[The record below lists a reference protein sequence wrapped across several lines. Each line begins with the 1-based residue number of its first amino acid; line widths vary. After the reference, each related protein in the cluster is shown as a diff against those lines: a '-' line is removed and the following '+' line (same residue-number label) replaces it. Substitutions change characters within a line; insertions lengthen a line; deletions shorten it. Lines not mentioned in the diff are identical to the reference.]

1 MKCRHCKN
9 NLHIKFLDLGNAPPS
24 NSYLKKEDLKKPEI
38 TYPLRIMVC
47 ENCWL
52 VQTEDYADAE
62 ELFNND
68 YAYFSSTSSSWLNH
82 AYNYCETISQKLK
95 LSKDSFVVELASNDG
110 YLLRNFVKLGIPC
123 LGIEPTKKTAQVSR
137 DLGVDVKEIFFSKNV
152 ALKLVAEGRKADL
165 IIGNNVYAHVPD
177 INDFTEGVAELLKLN
192 GVVTFEFPHLMEL
205 INNNQFDTV
214 YHEHFSYLSLISVKS
229 IFSKFGLKIFDVEQL
244 VTHGGSLRV
253 YGCLK
258 NASFKISDN
267 VEKIIKD
274 EIEMGLTNRNIY
286 ESFQLKADK
295 IKDTFIQFLLNAKYD
310 KKVVAGYGAAAKGN
324 TLINYAGIKRDMINF
339 VCDAADSKIG
349 KYLPG
354 SHIPILDPR
363 VLESTHID
371 YLIIFPWNISD
382 EIIQQN
388 KTLSG
393 SGTKFVTIIPEL
405 KFM

>member
-382 EIIQQN
+382 EIMQQN